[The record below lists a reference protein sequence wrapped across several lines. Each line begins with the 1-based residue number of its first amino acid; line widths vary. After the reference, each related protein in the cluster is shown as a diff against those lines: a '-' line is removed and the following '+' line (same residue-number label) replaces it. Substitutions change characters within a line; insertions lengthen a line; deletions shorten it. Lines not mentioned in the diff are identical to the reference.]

1 MPDGLAAG
9 AARYPNVFRPLRI
22 AGVELRNRIFVP
34 AHTTNFGEDNL
45 PSDRHL
51 AYHRAR
57 AARRRGADRLRGD
70 PRAPLLARPAAGR
83 ERLRARRDPAL
94 REDRAA
100 RCRRKAR
107 GCSAR

>member
-1 MPDGLAAG
+1 MPDGS
-9 AARYPNVFRPLRI
+9 ARYPNVFRPLRV
-22 AGVELRNRIFVP
+22 AGLELRNRILVP

-57 AARRRGADRLRGD
+57 ARGG
-70 PRAPLLARPAAGR
+70 AALKG
-83 ERLRARRDPAL
+83 
-94 REDRAA
+94 
-100 RCRRKAR
+100 R